1 MRFTALFIHR
11 PVATTLLTLGVVLAG
26 AFAFFHL
33 AVAPLPRIDFPTIRV
48 QARMAGA
55 SPETMAATVAAP
67 LERHL
72 GRIADVTEI
81 TSESSS
87 GSTSVTLQFD
97 LDRAIT
103 GAARDVLAAIEAARA
118 DLPSALR
125 SNPTYNNF
133 NPADAPVLIVA
144 LASTGHAQ
152 GQLYDIADSVIAQRL
167 SQVEG
172 VGNVQIV
179 GSSLP
184 AIRVELSAE
193 ALFRYGIA
201 LEDVRAALSGANAN
215 SPKGVIEQGP
225 LRWQIYANDQVRHA
239 EDYRGLVIA
248 VRDGRT
254 VRLDDVAEIR
264 DSVEDIRNQGY
275 VNGTPS
281 VSMLV
286 FKQAGANIIETVDRA
301 KALLPQFAAALPADV
316 RMTVAGDRSVSIRAS
331 LADTERTLL
340 LSVILVVLVVWA
352 FLRSGRAT
360 LIPIVA
366 LPVSIIGTF
375 GAMYLLDYTLD
386 NLSLMA
392 LTVATG
398 FIVDDAIVVLENVTR
413 LMESGKSRLEAAL
426 DGVREVAF
434 TVVSMS
440 LSLVAVFLPI
450 LLMGGL
456 VGRLFQEFAA
466 VLSLSIVISL
476 AVSLTTTGCLC
487 AHVLPRDHGT
497 RSPGRFARAFE
508 AVFTATQS
516 GYVRSLDWVMSHKG
530 KVLAIL
536 LATIALNVALFV
548 VVPKGLFPQQDNGL
562 LMGGIQADQ
571 DISFQAMTVKLQQ
584 AQAIIGRDP
593 AVASVVGFTGGRGT
607 NSAQVFVTLKPRTQR
622 DDIQTVMTRLRPQLA
637 GIPGAQAMMFP
648 MQDLFVGGRQSFAQY
663 QYTLKGDDSA
673 ELQAWAPKLV
683 AQLRQ
688 SPIVADVY
696 ANQQEG
702 ALTARVEIDRQ
713 SAARFGLT
721 PGVIDQTL
729 YDAFGQRQVS
739 TLFQDRNQYHVV
751 MEIAPRDLASPDS
764 LALIH
769 LSTSGTTASGSA
781 ATGFASGT
789 ASSGTS
795 STSASSSSTA
805 YSNQSANSI
814 AIGTRQASSGS
825 AVSTS
830 AGTMIPLA
838 AVASFGQGRAPAQV
852 NHQDG
857 FTATTISFNLTPGH
871 ELADALQAIRAAE
884 AAIRLPTTLHGS
896 FAGTAATAQDV
907 VQKEVLLILAALAV
921 VYMVL
926 GILYESWIHPLTILS
941 TLPPAGIGAI
951 LALLACGAEFTIIAM
966 IGVLLL
972 IGIVKKNAIM
982 MIDFALTAE
991 RTRGLAPDAA
1001 IREACRLRLR
1011 PILMTTFAALLGA
1024 LPLVIDTG
1032 TGAELRRPLGIAIIG
1047 GLLVSQALTLYT
1059 TPVVYLLLDRLR
1071 RRGQPA
1077 AASHGPA

>member
-1 MRFTALFIHR
+1 MNLPALFIRR

-26 AFAFFHL
+26 LFAFFHL
-33 AVAPLPRIDFPTIRV
+33 PVAPLPKVDFPTIRV
-48 QARMAGA
+48 QAQMAGA
-55 SPETMAATVAAP
+55 SPETMAATVASP
-67 LERHL
+67 LERAL
-72 GRIADVTEI
+72 GRIAGLTEI
-81 TSESSS
+81 TSESST

-97 LDRAIT
+97 LDRAVT
-103 GAARDVLAAIEAARA
+103 GAARDVLAAIEAAHA
-118 DLPSALR
+118 DLPTALR
-125 SNPTYNNF
+125 ANPTYHNF

-144 LASTGHAQ
+144 LSSRQRGQ
-152 GQLYDIADSVIAQRL
+152 GPLYDIADSVIAQRL
-167 SQVEG
+167 AQVEG

-184 AIRVELSAE
+184 AVRVELSAP

-215 SPKGVIEQGP
+215 SPKGVVEQGP
-225 LRWQIYANDQVRHA
+225 LRWQLYANDQVHHA

-248 VRDGRT
+248 LRDGRP
-254 VRLDDVAEIR
+254 VRLDDVAEIV

-275 VNGTPS
+275 VDGTPS

-316 RMTVAGDRSVSIRAS
+316 TMTVAGDRSTTIRAS

-352 FLRSGRAT
+352 FLRSARAT
-360 LIPIVA
+360 LIPTIA
-366 LPVSIIGTF
+366 LPVSIVGTF
-375 GAMYLLDYTLD
+375 AAMYLLGYSLD

-413 LMESGKSRLEAAL
+413 LMEQGKSRREAAIE
-426 DGVREVAF
+426 GVREVAF

-456 VGRLFQEFAA
+456 AGRLFQEFAA
-466 VLSLSIVISL
+466 VLSLAILISL
-476 AVSLTTTGCLC
+476 AVSLTATAALC
-487 AHVLPRDHGT
+487 AHVLPEDHGT
-497 RSPGRFARAFE
+497 RPTNRVARALE
-508 AVFTATQS
+508 AAFTATQA
-516 GYVRSLDWVMSHKG
+516 GYVRSLDWVMNHQG

-536 LATIALNVALFV
+536 LVTIALNVALFV

-571 DISFQAMTVKLQQ
+571 DISFQAMKDKLRQ
-584 AQAIIGRDP
+584 AQAIIATDP
-593 AVASVVGFTGGRGT
+593 AVAAVVGFTGGRGT
-607 NSAQVFVTLKPRTQR
+607 NSANLFITLKPRDER
-622 DDIQTVMTRLRPQLA
+622 DGAVAVMNRLRPKLA
-637 GIPGAQAMMFP
+637 SIPGAQAMMFP
-648 MQDLFVGGRQSFAQY
+648 MQDLFVGGRSTFGQF
-663 QYTLKGDDSA
+663 QYTLKGEDPT
-673 ELQAWAPKLV
+673 ELQQWATKLV
-683 AQLRQ
+683 AELKHN
-688 SPIVADVY
+688 PIIADVY
-696 ANQQEG
+696 ADQQEG
-702 ALTARVEIDRQ
+702 GLTARVEIDRQ

-739 TLFQDRNQYHVV
+739 TLFKDRNQYHVV
-751 MEIAPRDLASPDS
+751 MEIDPKDLEHPDS
-764 LALIH
+764 LRLIH
-769 LSTSGTTASGSA
+769 LSTSGVTASGAA
-781 ATGFASGT
+781 ATGFAGTTTSG
-789 ASSGTS
+789 
-795 STSASSSSTA
+795 SSSSSKA
-805 YSNQSANSI
+805 YANQSSNSI
-814 AIGTRQASSGS
+814 AIGTRQTSSGS
-825 AVSTS
+825 AISTT
-830 AGTMIPLA
+830 AETMIPLA
-838 AVASFGQGRAPAQV
+838 AIARFSQGRAPAQV
-852 NHQDG
+852 RHQDG
-857 FTATTISFNLTPGH
+857 FPATTLSFNLTEGAS
-871 ELADALQAIRAAE
+871 LADALGAIQTAE
-884 AAIRLPTTLHGS
+884 AAIGLPATLHGG
-896 FAGTAATAQDV
+896 FAGTAAAAQGV
-907 VQKEVLLILAALAV
+907 LKQEILLILAALAV
-921 VYMVL
+921 VYVVL

-991 RTRGLAPDAA
+991 RRDGLDPVTA
-1001 IREACRLRLR
+1001 IRAACRLRLR

-1024 LPLVIDTG
+1024 VPLVIDTG

-1047 GLLVSQALTLYT
+1047 GLLVSQVLTLYT

-1071 RRGQPA
+1071 RRPQPA
-1077 AASHGPA
+1077 AALPGPV